1 MKFVI
6 LSEKGKNYQVYFH
19 EALKR
24 SDVLYSDYY
33 LSDTTLFDKFLQKL
47 HGTKKIPMG
56 IKKMFHFLW
65 TIRFHLLKLN
75 KFIKNEDCIIL
86 VYRSWY
92 ALFEEGL
99 DKYLKNINSKCKLVW
114 VFGDIVSS
122 YKVELSNITKKFDKI
137 LTFDFEDADKYGFTY
152 YPEIYSDIDLDDDNS
167 IPKTTVLF
175 LGAAKNRMSII
186 AKTFKKLND
195 NGIKADFYIAA
206 AKDEDKVYSENIH
219 YINFMDYYDYLRHVK
234 KSECLIEFLQDINNH
249 GWTTR
254 TSEAIFFGKKLLS
267 NNVKLK
273 EAPFYNPDYISIFE
287 NPDDINIDFLVKK
300 VNNIDYNFKDK
311 LKFEKF
317 AEFLKQECL

>member
-99 DKYLKNINSKCKLVW
+99 DKYLKNININKYKLTQKYKVIYVKCNLRHGVDRAHMDAISKCSCDYFMWLDS
-114 VFGDIVSS
+114 GD
-122 YKVELSNITKKFDKI
+122 Y
-137 LTFDFEDADKYGFTY
+137 
-152 YPEIYSDIDLDDDNS
+152 
-167 IPKTTVLF
+167 
-175 LGAAKNRMSII
+175 
-186 AKTFKKLND
+186 
-195 NGIKADFYIAA
+195 
-206 AKDEDKVYSENIH
+206 
-219 YINFMDYYDYLRHVK
+219 
-234 KSECLIEFLQDINNH
+234 
-249 GWTTR
+249 
-254 TSEAIFFGKKLLS
+254 LS
-267 NNVKLK
+267 NN
-273 EAPFYNPDYISIFE
+273 F
-287 NPDDINIDFLVKK
+287 
-300 VNNIDYNFKDK
+300 
-311 LKFEKF
+311 FEKT
-317 AEFLKQECL
+317 LKLF